1 MSRISFVNNQFLPHE
16 QCFVHIEDRAMQFAD
31 AAYEVILFKN
41 NQLIDV
47 NRHLSR
53 LDSTIA
59 ALNINLN
66 INHQEIIDICYKL
79 FNLNKIDEGTVY
91 IQISRGYCNR
101 ITNLPQNIAP
111 TIIATVNNL
120 RKISEEDFNIG
131 FKAIIEPDVRW
142 HRCNLKTTGLLA
154 SSLANQKAK
163 DLGFDDAI
171 MARGNDVTE
180 ASFANVFIVDND
192 NNLITRYADNFIL
205 CGITRN
211 RIIDLA
217 NDNNIKIF
225 EKSITINDLL
235 SAREVFLTSSSLIIR
250 PITLIYYQNQ
260 NYIIS
265 SGQAG
270 KITRKI
276 RNLYYDWLANI
287 SNKNH

>member
-1 MSRISFVNNQFLPHE
+1 MSRISFVNNQFLLHE

-101 ITNLPQNIAP
+101 IPNLPQNIAP